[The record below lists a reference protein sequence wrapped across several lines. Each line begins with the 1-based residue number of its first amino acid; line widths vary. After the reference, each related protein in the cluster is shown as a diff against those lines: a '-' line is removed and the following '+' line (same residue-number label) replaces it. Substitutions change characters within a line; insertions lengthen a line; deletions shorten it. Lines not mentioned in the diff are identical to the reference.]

1 MIKSDPFE
9 QLTNSLHLITFQ
21 GRKREKERGM
31 EIPLLDL
38 KAQYR
43 AIQSEIEEKLLE
55 VVSSQRFIL
64 GPEVESFEKEIANYC
79 GIKYAVG
86 VSSGSDAL
94 IASLMALEVDE
105 GDEVI
110 TTPFTFFSTA
120 GAIARLKAKPVFCD
134 IDRDSFN
141 ISPSRL
147 EELLKDRTES
157 QKNKKI
163 KALIPVHLYGQCCA
177 MEPILELAKKYDFFI
192 IEDAAQA
199 VGAEYPTPEGVKRA
213 GSLGHLNILSFFPSK
228 NLGGFGDGG
237 MVLTDEEETAE
248 KLKLIRLH
256 GSRNKYFYER
266 IGGNFRLD
274 ALQAAVL
281 RVKLRHLDNWL
292 EKRKEKAS
300 AYDQLFA
307 QSDLIE
313 KGWVLPPKPLL
324 KDQGVKNY
332 HTYHQYVIRTQKR
345 DELQK
350 FLKEKG
356 VSTGIYYPFPLH
368 LQKCFAYLGHKKGDF
383 PESEKAASEVLAIPI
398 YPELTS
404 EQQEYVVHSIAE
416 FYPRG

>member
-1 MIKSDPFE
+1 MD
-9 QLTNSLHLITFQ
+9 
-21 GRKREKERGM
+21 
-31 EIPLLDL
+31 IPLLDL
-38 KAQYR
+38 KAQYKT
-43 AIQSEIEEKLLE
+43 IQGEIEQKLLE

-64 GPEVESFEKEIANYC
+64 GPEVESLEKELANYC

-94 IASLMALEVDE
+94 IASLMAVEVGE
-105 GDEVI
+105 GDEVV
-110 TTPFTFFSTA
+110 TTPFTFFATA
-120 GAIARLKAKPVFCD
+120 GAISRLKAKPVFCD
-134 IDRDSFN
+134 IDKDSFN

-147 EELLKDRTES
+147 EELLQDRIENQKDT
-157 QKNKKI
+157 KM
-163 KALIPVHLYGQCCA
+163 KALIPVHLYGQCCS
-177 MEPILELAKKYDFFI
+177 MGPILEMAEKYDFFV

-199 VGAEYPTPEGVKRA
+199 IGAEYPAPEGVRRA

-237 MVLTDEEETAE
+237 MILTDEEEMAE

-256 GSRNKYFYER
+256 GSRNKYFYEL

-281 RVKLRHLDNWL
+281 RVKLRHLDRWL
-292 EKRKEKAS
+292 EGRREGAS

-307 QSDLIE
+307 KSGLIE
-313 KGWVLPPKPLL
+313 NEWVVPPKPLL
-324 KDQGVKNY
+324 KDKGIKNY
-332 HTYHQYVIRTQKR
+332 HTYHQYVIRAKKR

-356 VSTGIYYPFPLH
+356 VSTAIYYPLPLH
-368 LQKCFAYLGHKKGDF
+368 LQKCFAYLGHREGDF
-383 PESEKAASEVLAIPI
+383 PESEKAAREVLAIPI

-416 FYPRG
+416 FYQRGEGS